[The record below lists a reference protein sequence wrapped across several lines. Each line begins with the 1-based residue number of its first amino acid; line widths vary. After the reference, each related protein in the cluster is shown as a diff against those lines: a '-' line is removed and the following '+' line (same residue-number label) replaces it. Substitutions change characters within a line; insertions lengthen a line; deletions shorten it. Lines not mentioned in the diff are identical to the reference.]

1 MTKSTF
7 LGFIERRRNILLLDL
22 LVIAPFLIL
31 PLLIDLPYRVNIFL
45 TWEGA
50 YRLYLG
56 QVPFKDFGLP
66 MGYGFWVIPALFF
79 KLFGPTFLSLI
90 KAQVLINLLS
100 VLSLRGIL
108 YNLRVKPIL
117 ITLTLLVFCL
127 TYVIYNFWPWYNH
140 SVIVF
145 ELIALFFLTVDSS
158 KLKKWQYHLSISAS
172 GFFTFFTFF
181 TKQDVGGICFV
192 MSLFIL
198 TYLAWRGNHYSI
210 ILTYLLSFTLTASLF
225 ILPVVDHNFAYWF
238 NYGQEPHSSR
248 ISLIS
253 IVDIFLTQSLLE
265 KIYLLLI
272 GISAIL
278 GIASIKELVTQN
290 QKFIIITLSVG
301 LILQA
306 IVTRVT
312 SPLPTDHM
320 NYFHT
325 FAFIGIVAFISWTKW
340 IEKFRYVILT
350 AFILSI
356 TYSSGYWK
364 YISGILK
371 LKQDETSIVVVHSEP
386 WEKGELAS
394 LKNILLPPETN
405 AGIKTIMSLP
415 FLKKENL
422 KVLNLSELTF
432 LAHEIGYTPLTQ
444 QPLWYHL
451 NIGIF
456 EAEIQ
461 EINKKVQDKQY
472 DLVLF
477 ESIPSLNNFYPYAI
491 QDKLKENYF
500 HLSTFLAPRQ
510 LEDSTIDIFIH
521 PDLAKQYG
529 LIPDSDLTNNQED
542 Q

>member
-1 MTKSTF
+1 MTKSIF
-7 LGFIERRRNILLLDL
+7 LEFIERRRNILLLDL

-66 MGYGFWVIPALFF
+66 MGYGFWIIPAVFF
-79 KLFGPTFLSLI
+79 KLFGPTFMSLI

-100 VLSLRGIL
+100 ALSLRGIL
-108 YNLRVKPIL
+108 YNLRIKPIL
-117 ITLTLLVFCL
+117 ITLALLIFCL

-140 SVIVF
+140 SVVVF
-145 ELIALFFLTVDSS
+145 ELTALFFLTVDPA
-158 KLKKWQYHLSISAS
+158 KLKKWQYHLSISAA

-198 TYLAWRGNHYSI
+198 VYLAWRNNYYFI
-210 ILTYLLSFTLTASLF
+210 ILTYLVSVLLSATLF
-225 ILPVVDHNFAYWF
+225 ILPVVEYNFLYWF
-238 NYGQEPHSSR
+238 NYGQAPHSSR
-248 ISLIS
+248 VSPIAMI
-253 IVDIFLTQSLLE
+253 DIFLTQSLLE

-272 GISAIL
+272 GVSVML
-278 GIASIKELVTQN
+278 SMTSVKELITQTE
-290 QKFIIITLSVG
+290 KFIIITLSVG

-320 NYFHT
+320 NYFHV
-325 FAFIGIVAFISWTKW
+325 FAFVGIVAFISKTKW
-340 IEKFRYVILT
+340 VEKFRYIVLV

-364 YISGILK
+364 YISGLLK
-371 LKQDETSIVVVHSEP
+371 LKHDETSVVVKQSAP
-386 WEKGELAS
+386 WEEGELES

-415 FLKKENL
+415 FLQKENL

-456 EAEIQ
+456 EAEVK

-477 ESIPSLNNFYPYAI
+477 EGIPSLNNFYPYAI
-491 QDKLKENYF
+491 QDELKKHYF
-500 HLSTFLAPRQ
+500 YLGTFLAPRQ

-521 PDLAKQYG
+521 PDLAAQYG
-529 LIPDSDLTNNQED
+529 LIPGNDQTTHQEY